1 MIISLISRHILSL
14 PLLELISFN
23 WLDSHLDP
31 GCSTPF
37 KQLSWTAKTQI
48 KPLLPLW
55 ARKRPGLQGHVLRK
69 RAISFLPCRAHSVQL
84 YQSYLDKCTPYTTY
98 RWVSSGVLL
107 TLFFLRIV
115 LSQGWYIGFFSLFP
129 SFVLWQLKFNPVCYS
144 LGIYLLN
151 LFLAFLQPK
160 FDPSLSQD
168 EGLEDGESSL
178 PTKQDEEFR
187 PFIRRLPE
195 FKFWHAATR
204 AIAISFVC
212 TWFSI
217 FNVPVFW
224 PVLVVYFIIL
234 FSLTSKFLSNLQSRL
249 FPVRLCDKLHI
260 ATTAPWWIHTL
271 SSGLMV
277 NSAATNPAHDQIPLR
292 PLHVGQSQ
300 IQSAKRA
307 LEHRTPPSSLIIYCN
322 SKIVVLTINT
332 DGCRMH

>member
-1 MIISLISRHILSL
+1 M
-14 PLLELISFN
+14 
-23 WLDSHLDP
+23 
-31 GCSTPF
+31 
-37 KQLSWTAKTQI
+37 
-48 KPLLPLW
+48 
-55 ARKRPGLQGHVLRK
+55 
-69 RAISFLPCRAHSVQL
+69 
-84 YQSYLDKCTPYTTY
+84 
-98 RWVSSGVLL
+98 LL

-260 ATTAPWWIHTL
+260 ATTAPW
-271 SSGLMV
+271 
-277 NSAATNPAHDQIPLR
+277 
-292 PLHVGQSQ
+292 
-300 IQSAKRA
+300 
-307 LEHRTPPSSLIIYCN
+307 
-322 SKIVVLTINT
+322 
-332 DGCRMH
+332 